1 MQLCLKY
8 FLQELKI
15 KIDQACTAGD
25 EFYKLYYENY
35 DKKRH
40 MLSKL
45 YMNNAKLVWN
55 GNFVE
60 GITDILEFLE
70 KLPSTETSV
79 DTFDCQPLLDTF
91 SQGQTT
97 IAVTIFGSVKYHKQK
112 ARAFHQHFILTS
124 QDNFCRIVS
133 DDYRFLDC

>member
-1 MQLCLKY
+1 MVF
-8 FLQELKI
+8 FLLQ
-15 KIDQACTAGD
+15 
-25 EFYKLYYENY
+25 
-35 DKKRH
+35 

-79 DTFDCQPLLDTF
+79 DTFDCQPLL
-91 SQGQTT
+91 GNL
-97 IAVTIFGSVKYHKQK
+97 KK
-112 ARAFHQHFILTS
+112 
-124 QDNFCRIVS
+124 NF
-133 DDYRFLDC
+133 L